1 MKRKSW
7 KTLLRSAERGS
18 GSAAYELA
26 CRLNR
31 GEGIASDHDQAERW
45 LKIAEERGDRHA
57 LREFFERNLESDLP
71 RAVQYGKRLVA
82 MGPHNLARDVAL
94 QLVYGPT
101 QDFDLDK
108 LRTRRGPDPR
118 RGVAWLRELA
128 RQDDLHAIRYLAII
142 LDRPA
147 PVRRRANEAYKWAK
161 HAAHLGDSAPLV
173 NLGAAA
179 HNGENGR
186 RDYTR
191 SVACYRL
198 AIRHSDATALLNLGR
213 GYMAGHGVPRN
224 PNKGVALIR
233 KAIQLGEPAAGLA
246 LAKILWEG
254 EGLPKDREQAWSLA
268 SARMRKG
275 DHAAGAWCGC
285 VLTEQKD
292 DPRAQQRGVKI
303 LERFVERGSA
313 AAMNDLAAY
322 FHELEPKHDY
332 MPRTIQLYSRAI
344 SLGCTEAMENF
355 ARCLLDGHE
364 GFLPRNP
371 SAAIYL
377 LKRASALGDGD
388 ARKLLREVLRGQ
400 PAS

>member
-1 MKRKSW
+1 MADIQQLQR
-7 KTLLRSAERGS
+7 RAERGS
-18 GSAAYELA
+18 ASAAYALA
-26 CRLNR
+26 CELIRNA
-31 GEGIASDHDQAERW
+31 GDSTGDIGAAERW
-45 LKIAEERGDRHA
+45 LKIAGERGDRHA
-57 LREFFERNLESDLP
+57 LREFFERNLENDLP
-71 RAVQYGKRLVA
+71 RAVRYGKRLVA

-142 LDRPA
+142 LDRSA
-147 PVRRRANEAYKWAK
+147 PVRRKANEAFEWAK
-161 HAAHLGDSAPLV
+161 RAAQLGDTTPLV

-186 RDYTR
+186 RNYKR

-198 AIRHSDATALLNLGR
+198 AIRHRDATALLNLGR
-213 GYMAGHGVPRN
+213 SYMAGHGVPRN
-224 PNKGVALIR
+224 PTKGVALIR
-233 KAIQLGEPAAGLA
+233 KAIRLGEPAAELA
-246 LAKILWEG
+246 LAKILWDG
-254 EGLPKDREQAWSLA
+254 EGVRQDREQAWSLA
-268 SARMRKG
+268 SGRMRKG
-275 DHAAGAWCGC
+275 DLEAGAWCGC
-285 VLTEQKD
+285 VLTEQED
-292 DPRAQQRGVKI
+292 DPLAQRRGVKL
-303 LERFVERGSA
+303 LERFVKRGSD

-322 FHELEPKHDY
+322 FHGLEPKHEY

-344 SLGCTEAMENF
+344 SLGSTEAMENF

-388 ARKLLREVLRGQ
+388 ARKLLREVLRRQ
-400 PAS
+400 PAN